1 MFKLSVC
8 QDNKVPRHAHILLE
22 QTVCNYE
29 LISISIVHLEAH
41 RTAFLFNDSTVAERS
56 EAL

>member
-29 LISISIVHLEAH
+29 LISISTVHLEPH

>member
-1 MFKLSVC
+1 MLKLSVC

-22 QTVCNYE
+22 QTLCNYD
-29 LISISIVHLEAH
+29 LISISVVHSNPH
-41 RTAFLFNDSTVAERS
+41 RTVFLFNDSTVAERS